1 MGARNRRSNGVAN
14 AISRALDNQNNRQV
28 KTWGKSMRDFFG
40 LVSLYHLD
48 LTRRQYA
55 DFHVLRHDFWD
66 IEEDQYTRSFQ
77 PSANHAAEGP
87 RPSDRSQEH
96 IPSLESA
103 VYLGYSDSSLLHTSD
118 GKYLVKSLNRS
129 RENDS
134 IVNEL
139 FDSYTVHVKTHPSS
153 LLARVTDVLYAPRAT
168 LGSILGIQS
177 RHHIIM
183 ENLLRGLGHNRDGAT
198 DDVKWETYDL
208 KPDDSSSPEHD
219 LADGASLRSDEAV
232 HGFVGEILDQ
242 VDAPPLVKQELI
254 DILLEDTKFLARSNI
269 ADYSLLF
276 ARFPKAEVRSAATIE
291 GEEDEISSTVQ
302 VSPSWRSGVS
312 STDGK
317 WIYRAVLLDF
327 LWSTRKTCAKER
339 TGLIGAFSSLFNKDR
354 DLIPTEPEEYRS
366 EFMNV
371 VQRQLSRRDDGAGAG
386 DSAEGSQAQGALN

>member
-1 MGARNRRSNGVAN
+1 MGARNRRSDAVAN
-14 AISRALDNQNNRQV
+14 AISRALDNQNDRQV

-40 LVSLYHLD
+40 LFSPFHLD

-66 IEEDQYTRSFQ
+66 IEEDQYTSSFQ
-77 PSANHAAEGP
+77 PSASRAAEGP
-87 RPSDRSQEH
+87 RPCDRSQEYV
-96 IPSLESA
+96 PSLESA
-103 VYLGYSDSSLLHTSD
+103 ADLGYSDSSLLHTSD

-129 RENDS
+129 RESDS
-134 IVNEL
+134 VVNEL

-183 ENLLRGLGHNRDGAT
+183 ENLLQGLGNNRDGAT

-219 LADGASLRSDEAV
+219 LTDGASLRSDEAV
-232 HGFVGEILDQ
+232 QGFVGEILDQ
-242 VDAPPLVKQELI
+242 VDAPPLVRQELI

-269 ADYSLLF
+269 ANYSLLF
-276 ARFPKAEVRSAATIE
+276 ARFPKAEVRPAATIE
-291 GEEDEISSTVQ
+291 GEEDQIASTVQ

-317 WIYRAVLLDF
+317 WIYRAALLDF
-327 LWSTRKTCAKER
+327 LWSTHKTCAKER
-339 TGLIGAFSSLFNKDR
+339 TGFVGAFSSLFKKGR
-354 DLIPTEPEEYRS
+354 DSIPTEPEEYRS
-366 EFMNV
+366 EFMGV
-371 VQRQLSRRDDGAGAG
+371 VRRQLSRRDDGAGAG
-386 DSAEGSQAQGALN
+386 NSAEGSQRGALN